1 MSEVIRR
8 RFTARTLNEE
18 QIILVEYVR
27 NRFIDLAERLEQTL
41 PESRARS
48 IALTEL
54 ESACMWTI
62 KAIAHDAP
70 EAEST

>member
-8 RFTARTLNEE
+8 RFTARTLDDQ
-18 QIILVEYVR
+18 QIVLVEYIR
-27 NRFIDLAERLEQTL
+27 NRYIELAERLEQAL

-54 ESACMWTI
+54 EASCMWSI
-62 KAIAHDAP
+62 KAISHDAP
-70 EAEST
+70 EAESA